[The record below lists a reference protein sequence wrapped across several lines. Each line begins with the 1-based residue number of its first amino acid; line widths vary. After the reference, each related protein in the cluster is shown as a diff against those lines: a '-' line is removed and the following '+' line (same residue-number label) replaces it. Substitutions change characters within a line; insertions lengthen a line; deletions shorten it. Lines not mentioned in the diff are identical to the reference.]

1 MSHDEIIF
9 KGCKNKLTVVL
20 NTEKSF
26 EQIKNDFVEKL
37 NKSQKFFDGIKKTS
51 IEFKGCDLSV
61 NQKLD
66 LLDIFSCHT
75 KSQTFLID
83 RDLNQ
88 SSESDNLDELH
99 KNENEIES
107 IKSKKNLFFDLTG
120 DDQHKFNFEF
130 KSMISN
136 TEESKSVLYK
146 NSIRGGQSVRYD
158 GTVVIIGD
166 VNPGAEVISTGNIIV
181 MGKIKGLVHAG
192 CNGDKGSIITAL
204 GLAKIQIRIGNV
216 ISCMPEN
223 KIINVPSCAYIIDD
237 RLCVSPLAN

>member
-9 KGCKNKLTVVL
+9 KGYKNRLTVVL

-26 EQIKNDFVEKL
+26 EQIKNDFIEKL
-37 NKSQKFFDGIKKTS
+37 NRSQKFFEGIKKTC
-51 IEFKGCDLSV
+51 IEFKGCNLSV

-66 LLDIFSCHT
+66 LLGIFSCQT

-83 RDLNQ
+83 RELNQ
-88 SSESDNLDELH
+88 NYEAVSQEKKH
-99 KNENEIES
+99 KGRVEDVQ
-107 IKSKKNLFFDLTG
+107 SKKALFFDLS
-120 DDQHKFNFEF
+120 DNAQHEFNFEF

-136 TEESKSVLYK
+136 TVELKSVLYK
-146 NSIRGGQSVRYD
+146 NSIRGGQSIHYD

-166 VNPGAEVISTGNIIV
+166 VNPGAEVISTGNILV

-192 CNGDKGSIITAL
+192 CNGDKSSIITAL
-204 GLAKIQIRIGNV
+204 GLSRIQIRIGDV

-223 KIINVPSCAYIIDD
+223 KTISVPSCAYIIDD
-237 RLCVSPLAN
+237 RLCISPLSN